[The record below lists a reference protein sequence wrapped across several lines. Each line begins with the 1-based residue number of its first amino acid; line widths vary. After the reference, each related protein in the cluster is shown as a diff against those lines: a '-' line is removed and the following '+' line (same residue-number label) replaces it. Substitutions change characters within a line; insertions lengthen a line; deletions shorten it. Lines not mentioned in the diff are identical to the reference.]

1 MSDRHT
7 LRVAC
12 DQVACDQVSR
22 DRWQSARKLMRWYAG
37 GVVGWGSRCSARV
50 GGLHGDQRGS
60 ISIASV
66 FTLLLLVMLLGM
78 VMNSSRQMDRKVRMQ
93 NAADSVAWSSG
104 QVMARSMN
112 TLAFTNHLLADT
124 FALTAFMREGRDR
137 NAEVY
142 VDEIMD
148 NWERIGPFLQTS
160 EFPPF
165 AGLGSAIT
173 EKVPAERKMA
183 HAFGEWAAAA
193 SEMILP
199 VLEEVLATEAIPEYQ
214 RALAAATPGLAQQ
227 TAAEVARRHGQ
238 SWPRATPL
246 YGCLWRTSIDP
257 VGGMQESGKRSL
269 PVVDPSPYVSETG
282 GSPSLQSGYFAESVS
297 QRRVLANSYLAD
309 WNNESLVAFDRYGKM
324 SQFANLWRTFTCGY
338 LRRLLEVEYPD
349 RNLPFQI
356 RSRMESSGDQ
366 NEYLEFDFMFVGVVY
381 ASRPT
386 DFVPGV
392 FRNPSSFDQ
401 QAFAQVS
408 MFVPR
413 RRLIRVRPGQNGS
426 PQGEFIGGVP
436 GGTIILP
443 PDPAPPPPPPSGE
456 PPEWIVVR
464 QGRGMHP
471 DRWDLLTQN
480 WAIQLV
486 PATAQYSREILS
498 TTPYV
503 NNVAAG
509 NVPKWT
515 VLSSSDFENLTQH

>member
-1 MSDRHT
+1 MSGRGSR
-7 LRVAC
+7 RVARRL
-12 DQVACDQVSR
+12 AASR
-22 DRWQSARKLMRWYAG
+22 LAG
-37 GVVGWGSRCSARV
+37 RV
-50 GGLHGDQRGS
+50 FSMTTRYSERLGGLHGDQRGS

-78 VMNSSRQMDRKVRMQ
+78 VMNSSRQIDRKVRMQ
-93 NAADSVAWSSG
+93 NAADSMAWSSG
-104 QVMARSMN
+104 QVMVRSMN

-137 NAEVY
+137 NAEIY
-142 VDEIMD
+142 VDEMMD
-148 NWERIGPFLQTS
+148 NWERVGPFLATS
-160 EFPPF
+160 EFPRF
-165 AGLGSAIT
+165 AGLGQAIT
-173 EKVPAERKMA
+173 EKTPGERKMA
-183 HAFGEWAAAA
+183 HAFGDWAAAA

-269 PVVDPSPYVSETG
+269 PVVDPSPYVSESG
-282 GSPSLQSGYFAESVS
+282 GSPSLQSAYFADSIA
-297 QRRVLANSYLAD
+297 QRRNLAHSYLAD

-338 LRRLLEVEYPD
+338 LRQLLEVEYPD
-349 RNLPFQI
+349 RNLLFQI
-356 RSRMESSGDQ
+356 RSRMESTNNQ
-366 NEYLEFDFMFVGVVY
+366 NDYLEFDYMFVGVVY
-381 ASRPT
+381 APRPA
-386 DFVPGV
+386 DFMPGV
-392 FRNPSSFDQ
+392 FRNPSTFDQ

-443 PDPAPPPPPPSGE
+443 PDPSPPPPPPSDD

-471 DRWDLLTQN
+471 DSWDLLTQN
-480 WAIQLV
+480 WAVQLV
-486 PATAQYSREILS
+486 PATAKYSREILS
-498 TTPYV
+498 VPPYV

-509 NVPKWT
+509 NVPTWT
-515 VLSSSDFENLTQH
+515 KLSSGDFGSLTQH